1 MLTQNLITD
10 HGMTRSLC
18 FLGVTQEELEMI
30 DEQIKKNIF
39 TDNNKGR
46 IIIIRVH

>member
-10 HGMTRSLC
+10 HGLSLC

>member
-1 MLTQNLITD
+1 MCFNSEFNNQPWYD
-10 HGMTRSLC
+10 QESM

-39 TDNNKGR
+39 TANNK
-46 IIIIRVH
+46 